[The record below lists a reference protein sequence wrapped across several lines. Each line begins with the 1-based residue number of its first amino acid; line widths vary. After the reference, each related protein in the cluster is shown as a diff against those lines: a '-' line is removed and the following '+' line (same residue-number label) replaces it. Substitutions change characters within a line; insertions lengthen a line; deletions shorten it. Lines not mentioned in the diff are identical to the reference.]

1 MTVYGE
7 SREES
12 RSPIRLSNAS
22 LTLPKSTLRVGC
34 WNVRTLF
41 QVGKTANVVN
51 EFRKYRLDILGL
63 SEMRWTGF
71 GELKTSTGEC
81 ILYSGSEEEHQRGV
95 GLVLKKE
102 ARTTLLRW
110 SPVSDRIMSAR
121 FNSRYARLTVILI
134 YAPTNDAEEGVKDE
148 FYEQLQKEV
157 ERTPRHDVL
166 IIMGDANAKVG
177 KDNEGWERVMGRQ
190 GIGTMNENGERLAEF
205 CALNDLV
212 IGGTLFKHRDIHKLT
227 WISPNGHDCNQI
239 DHIIV
244 NGRYKRSLLDTRAM
258 RGADANSDHHLV
270 LARLK
275 LKLCRVKRE
284 RKDGR
289 KLYDTMK
296 LRDQQIKEQFRIE
309 VRNRFEAL
317 ANNEDDSNED
327 DSIEHGWSQFK
338 KVYSESAEAVLGER
352 RRIKSDWISAET
364 YRRMEERRQIKEQLG
379 RVRSERLKE
388 QKRGEYRRKDKEV
401 KTSARADKRRMVD
414 NIAEEAENAARGN
427 KIGDLYRLTKQI
439 VQTKRNAMTA
449 IRDKC
454 GKLLTN
460 EEEILERWKE
470 HFDEVLNVDSARTD
484 LPNGIGPGAAQQ
496 LPEVTTSEI
505 SEAEIRGVI
514 SRLKNRKSPGKDSIN
529 AEMLKCTQDTAI
541 KKLHKLFNKIMAEQK
556 VPSDWRRSLIVK
568 IPKKGNL
575 TICDNYRGISLLS
588 VPSKIFCRILIDRIK
603 MGVDE
608 KLRQEQSGFRQGRG
622 TLEQIFTLRNILEQ
636 CMEWQ
641 APIYVNFVDFRKA
654 FDSVIREKLWVIMK
668 EYGIPSL
675 YINIIRDL
683 YDQSSSCILE
693 GNRTSDWFE
702 VRSGVKQGCVMSGF
716 IFVIVIDW
724 VMRNTLDKRRG
735 LRWNLTTVLE
745 DLDYAD
751 DIALLA
757 SRHSDLQEKTSRLHD
772 TAEIVGLSINPRKTK
787 TMRLNCKN
795 SDSIIVEGNELED
808 VETFPYLGAM
818 LDKQGGTATDI
829 KRRLALAR
837 NAFSTLQPLWK
848 SSKYSFKTKL
858 RIFNTNVVAVLLY
871 GAETWRTNVAD
882 MNKLDAFHRKCMRK
896 ILKVFWPNQITNEE
910 LYHQTNTQP
919 LSVTIKIRR
928 WRWIGHVLRRDGN
941 NIARTALNW
950 APEGK
955 RRRGRPRVTWRRSV
969 ERQREEMGWKSW
981 AGAAA
986 AARDR
991 EGWRAVL
998 NGLKRPS
1005 GREEVK

>member
-1 MTVYGE
+1 
-7 SREES
+7 
-12 RSPIRLSNAS
+12 
-22 LTLPKSTLRVGC
+22 
-34 WNVRTLF
+34 
-41 QVGKTANVVN
+41 
-51 EFRKYRLDILGL
+51 
-63 SEMRWTGF
+63 
-71 GELKTSTGEC
+71 
-81 ILYSGSEEEHQRGV
+81 
-95 GLVLKKE
+95 
-102 ARTTLLRW
+102 
-110 SPVSDRIMSAR
+110 
-121 FNSRYARLTVILI
+121 
-134 YAPTNDAEEGVKDE
+134 
-148 FYEQLQKEV
+148 
-157 ERTPRHDVL
+157 
-166 IIMGDANAKVG
+166 
-177 KDNEGWERVMGRQ
+177 
-190 GIGTMNENGERLAEF
+190 
-205 CALNDLV
+205 
-212 IGGTLFKHRDIHKLT
+212 
-227 WISPNGHDCNQI
+227 
-239 DHIIV
+239 
-244 NGRYKRSLLDTRAM
+244 
-258 RGADANSDHHLV
+258 
-270 LARLK
+270 
-275 LKLCRVKRE
+275 
-284 RKDGR
+284 
-289 KLYDTMK
+289 
-296 LRDQQIKEQFRIE
+296 
-309 VRNRFEAL
+309 
-317 ANNEDDSNED
+317 
-327 DSIEHGWSQFK
+327 
-338 KVYSESAEAVLGER
+338 
-352 RRIKSDWISAET
+352 
-364 YRRMEERRQIKEQLG
+364 
-379 RVRSERLKE
+379 
-388 QKRGEYRRKDKEV
+388 
-401 KTSARADKRRMVD
+401 
-414 NIAEEAENAARGN
+414 
-427 KIGDLYRLTKQI
+427 
-439 VQTKRNAMTA
+439 
-449 IRDKC
+449 
-454 GKLLTN
+454 
-460 EEEILERWKE
+460 
-470 HFDEVLNVDSARTD
+470 
-484 LPNGIGPGAAQQ
+484 
-496 LPEVTTSEI
+496 
-505 SEAEIRGVI
+505 
-514 SRLKNRKSPGKDSIN
+514 
-529 AEMLKCTQDTAI
+529 
-541 KKLHKLFNKIMAEQK
+541 
-556 VPSDWRRSLIVK
+556 
-568 IPKKGNL
+568 
-575 TICDNYRGISLLS
+575 
-588 VPSKIFCRILIDRIK
+588 
-603 MGVDE
+603 
-608 KLRQEQSGFRQGRG
+608 
-622 TLEQIFTLRNILEQ
+622 
-636 CMEWQ
+636 MEWQ

-772 TAEIVGLSINPRKTK
+772 TAEIVGLSINPSKTK

-795 SDSIIVEGNELED
+795 SDSIIIEGNELED